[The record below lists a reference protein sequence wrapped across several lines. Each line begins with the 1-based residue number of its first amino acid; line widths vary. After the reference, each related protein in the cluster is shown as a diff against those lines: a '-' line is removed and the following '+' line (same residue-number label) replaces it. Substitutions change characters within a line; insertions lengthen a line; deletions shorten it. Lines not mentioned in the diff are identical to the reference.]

1 MMLPN
6 SPYTFEVC
14 IETPDALDACNGVAD
29 RIELCCGLDVG
40 GLTPSIGLMEQ
51 AKASGV
57 ETHVLIRPRSGDF
70 TMTSADLAAAVADIR
85 AARQLGLKGV
95 VIGAERD
102 GALDRSAIS
111 EMVQA
116 ADGIDVTLHR
126 VIDVLNDP
134 MAALEIA
141 IEFGFVRILTSGSA
155 PSAPQGINGLAR
167 LLDASAGRI
176 EIMAGAG
183 INSTNISGIMDQTDI
198 QSFHTSCSSK
208 RPLDS
213 RYTAF
218 GFGDTARSFD
228 LAEAKQIAAQLA
240 RASTKQ

>member
-6 SPYTFEVC
+6 SPYSFEIC
-14 IETPDALDACNGVAD
+14 IETPDALDACIGVAD
-29 RIELCCGLDVG
+29 RIELCSGLDVG
-40 GLTPSIGLMEQ
+40 GLTPSVGLMEQ

-70 TMTSADLAAAVADIR
+70 TMTSADLAAAVADIG

-95 VIGAERD
+95 VIGAERE
-102 GALDRSAIS
+102 GALDRSAIN

-116 ADGIDVTLHR
+116 SEGLDVTLHR
-126 VIDVLNDP
+126 VIDVLDDP
-134 MAALEIA
+134 VAVMEIA

-155 PSAPQGINGLAR
+155 PSAPEGITGLAR

-183 INSTNISGIMDQTDI
+183 INSTNIAGIMDQTDI
-198 QSFHTSCSSK
+198 MSFHSSCSAT

-218 GFGDTARSFD
+218 GFGETVRSFD
-228 LAEAKQIAAQLA
+228 LGEAKQIAAQLA
-240 RASTKQ
+240 QASTKR